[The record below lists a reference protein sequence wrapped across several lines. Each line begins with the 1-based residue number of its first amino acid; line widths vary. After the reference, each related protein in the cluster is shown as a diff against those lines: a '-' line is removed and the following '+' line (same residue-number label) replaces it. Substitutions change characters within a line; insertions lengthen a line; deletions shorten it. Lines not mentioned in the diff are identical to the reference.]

1 MCSLIYDCLVA
12 SCALMIFFSTLLCDV
27 YSIYFAYSALY
38 NGSCV
43 ALLLKTGL
51 SFQVCVLFSVVL
63 LIWHDVRCDQV
74 DWVFWDPRHDSQ
86 PISFIFWSWLLTVF
100 FTIHAQIRSAHVYHL
115 EEPRTYVVYC
125 DVALRSNSFID
136 IQNLENSIHE
146 IYHAIYTLSPK

>member
-1 MCSLIYDCLVA
+1 MMSVVIKWIGYFGTPD
-12 SCALMIFFSTLLCDV
+12 MIPNLFL
-27 YSIYFAYSALY
+27 
-38 NGSCV
+38 
-43 ALLLKTGL
+43 
-51 SFQVCVLFSVVL
+51 LFSG
-63 LIWHDVRCDQV
+63 V
-74 DWVFWDPRHDSQ
+74 DYLQF
-86 PISFIFWSWLLTVF
+86 F